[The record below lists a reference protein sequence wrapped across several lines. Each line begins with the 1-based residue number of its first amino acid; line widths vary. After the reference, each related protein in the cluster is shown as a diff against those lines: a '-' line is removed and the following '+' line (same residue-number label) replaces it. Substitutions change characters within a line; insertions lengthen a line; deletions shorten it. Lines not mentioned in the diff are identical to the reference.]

1 MLIGE
6 YRHNLDA
13 KGRVA
18 IPVKFRS
25 KFDDEII
32 ITRGIDNCLFGYTK
46 SEWEKMVEKVTQLP
60 FSQRD
65 SRAFSR
71 LLLAGAV
78 ESEID
83 GQGRV
88 LIPEYLRTYAKLQKK
103 VVMVGVHSRIEIWD
117 HDAWIAYQKGSEENA
132 EDIAERLSDLGI

>member
-1 MLIGE
+1 
-6 YRHNLDA
+6 
-13 KGRVA
+13 
-18 IPVKFRS
+18 
-25 KFDDEII
+25 
-32 ITRGIDNCLFGYTK
+32 
-46 SEWEKMVEKVTQLP
+46 MVEKVTQLP